1 MTGSMDALSLN
12 NPVDEGNDL
21 LQNSLAKDDHSS
33 EHVSTSHDSNNDN
46 QCPSPTSKN
55 TSEFVEN
62 KDNHITK
69 PGEHDVLLGRGG
81 GANNHCGNIKFRK
94 LVNEHKMRY
103 LACNKVEKPKVARE
117 VVNLWRQMQPPGRFC
132 ARIDLSKKGPG
143 SVKAADNVWYE
154 VGDKKARE
162 KASQCLRERTADVL
176 PYIKQLREQQDAFT
190 SHGVMEPL
198 NQQKQQALEEQMI
211 RGGMGGFSPG
221 SSSTNRY
228 PGANVRRSSMPSS
241 FPMGGNPRP
250 SAAAQ
255 PFGLSSSER
264 AHSSSHRRMSWASGS
279 AAQSGM
285 TAANPYAQQRRQSYN
300 GMGGISSN
308 MNSGYNSGS
317 MPNGMVPNNMNSGY
331 NRMPPNSGGL
341 GGGDLPNQGEMS
353 DSEYQYSLTM
363 MQQEMQFQHMEIQ
376 NVQRARMGGQ
386 RMQSAA
392 TTNNVVPSP
401 FGNNGFAG
409 GSGRDMNANA
419 NHVLK
424 HEQLM
429 QQPQQVS
436 FSSPTG
442 NPNKN
447 RPMHRP
453 LHHVPPQEQCQ
464 SPVRSS
470 DVPVFDDTPLSVY
483 GNNNSNNNV
492 REHNQV
498 DGSSMKNNRA
508 GGSEQHN
515 PLVQVPLNMPRP
527 SLLKSSPIRGINDRR
542 QQQRQRQHQGV
553 DGQQQGQYTAN
564 MNDGAKRSAPKRTHS
579 TISGP
584 MRKAPDRTPSPSFEG
599 EPLAI
604 GSSDAAGDE
613 GESTLEEYRQQLEQ
627 YITDHQI
634 AIDDNVISDGLSG
647 NFSDDLEDDWEK
659 EKEKMQHNSEEHQ
672 QRGID
677 RNTSGRSFMSID
689 KMKSDLSIMSG
700 MSNLSDLLLMSDDEG
715 AAAMDKDNATTDVS
729 SRAGEGEQGEGV
741 KRGMRRNVSNDISL
755 LSELTDLSQNFIDSL
770 SIGD

>member
-1 MTGSMDALSLN
+1 MTGSMDPLSLN
-12 NPVDEGNDL
+12 NPVDEGDDL
-21 LQNSLAKDDHSS
+21 LQNSLAKDDHPSKN
-33 EHVSTSHDSNNDN
+33 VSTSHDSNNDN
-46 QCPSPTSKN
+46 QCPSPTSN
-55 TSEFVEN
+55 TTSEFVEN

-81 GANNHCGNIKFRK
+81 GANNHRGNIKFRK

-117 VVNLWRQMQPPGRFC
+117 VVNLWRQMDPPGRFC

-255 PFGLSSSER
+255 SFGLSSSER
-264 AHSSSHRRMSWASGS
+264 GQSSRRMSWAS
-279 AAQSGM
+279 SG
-285 TAANPYAQQRRQSYN
+285 TANPFAQQRRQSYN

-308 MNSGYNSGS
+308 MNSGYNSGN

-331 NRMPPNSGGL
+331 NRMPPNSSGL
-341 GGGDLPNQGEMS
+341 GGGDLPKQGEMS
-353 DSEYQYSLTM
+353 DSEYQYSVTM
-363 MQQEMQFQHMEIQ
+363 MQQEMQFQHMEM
-376 NVQRARMGGQ
+376 NLQRARMGQ
-386 RMQSAA
+386 H
-392 TTNNVVPSP
+392 
-401 FGNNGFAG
+401 
-409 GSGRDMNANA
+409 ANQA
-419 NHVLK
+419 LK
-424 HEQLM
+424 HEQMM

-442 NPNKN
+442 NPSKN
-447 RPMHRP
+447 GSMPRP
-453 LHHVPPQEQCQ
+453 LHHVPQQVQCQ

-470 DVPVFDDTPLSVY
+470 TETVGVVPVFDDTPLPVY
-483 GNNNSNNNV
+483 GNNNSSNNAL
-492 REHNQV
+492 EHNQV
-498 DGSSMKNNRA
+498 VSSSMKNNRA

-515 PLVQVPLNMPRP
+515 PLVQVPLDMPRP
-527 SLLKSSPIRGINDRR
+527 NLLKSSPVRGINDRR
-542 QQQRQRQHQGV
+542 QQQRLQQQQQHRGV
-553 DGQQQGQYTAN
+553 NGQQQGQHTAN
-564 MNDGAKRSAPKRTHS
+564 MNGAAKRSAPKRTHS

-634 AIDDNVISDGLSG
+634 AIDDNVINDGLSG
-647 NFSDDLEDDWEK
+647 NFSDGGESGLEDDWEK
-659 EKEKMQHNSEEHQ
+659 EKEKTQYNS
-672 QRGID
+672 D
-677 RNTSGRSFMSID
+677 FMSID

-700 MSNLSDLLLMSDDEG
+700 MSNLSDLLLMSDDD
-715 AAAMDKDNATTDVS
+715 AAMDKDYATTNVS
-729 SRAGEGEQGEGV
+729 SRAGGGEQGEGL
-741 KRGMRRNVSNDISL
+741 KRGMSRNVSNDISL

-770 SIGD
+770 SMGD